1 MSRESRRTAGVLRV
15 VGAASDPDP
24 RVSGKGYAILRQA
37 GIEVVERVLVERGG
51 VRLLTTAEGEEA
63 EGLARRHR
71 PEIVLLDLQL
81 PDVGGEEVLR
91 RLKADP
97 ATAELPVVVISADVD
112 PEHIERVLAA
122 GAREYLTK
130 PLDVARFRAVVDSL
144 LAGVPS
150 R

>member
-1 MSRESRRTAGVLRV
+1 
-15 VGAASDPDP
+15 
-24 RVSGKGYAILRQA
+24 
-37 GIEVVERVLVERGG
+37 